1 MNFVIGRISDHIK
14 ETHKSWTNVRKA
26 QIKVSKDDALG
37 AWVDCDD
44 LNNMTGRDGEMRDDL
59 HYTIEGYELLG
70 RRFARQAK
78 SLTDGI
84 KPSTNGKPN

>member
-1 MNFVIGRISDHIK
+1 MCIRDR
-14 ETHKSWTNVRKA
+14 SWTDVRKA
-26 QIKVSKDDALG
+26 QIKVSKDDTLG

-44 LNNMTGRDGEMRDDL
+44 LNNMTGRDGKMRDDL
-59 HYTIEGYELLG
+59 HYTKEGYELLG